1 MVTPEEIAGIEV
13 FAMLSPDEQERLARA
28 AADVTLVAGEY
39 AATEGDER
47 ALFGVLEGRIE
58 AVESREGGGRAVGER
73 PPGGGVGGGAH
84 VVGAPFPGRFRAAAG
99 CAGR

>member
-58 AVESREGGGRAVGER
+58 AGKTTHRIDRVVGER
-73 PPGGGVGGGAH
+73 VPGGGFGGGP
-84 VVGAPFPGRFRAAAG
+84 VVRRAPLPAGFRAPA
-99 CAGR
+99 RP